1 MTKFLIALAAAVG
14 LYVLLF
20 TFLPISQATAI
31 ILPWLDELGQFS
43 FGAVG
48 SVGVFAAIMGK

>member
-1 MTKFLIALAAAVG
+1 MTKFVLALVAAIG

-20 TFLPISQATAI
+20 TFLPITQSTAM

-43 FGAVG
+43 FCGISGVGLFAV
-48 SVGVFAAIMGK
+48 IMGK